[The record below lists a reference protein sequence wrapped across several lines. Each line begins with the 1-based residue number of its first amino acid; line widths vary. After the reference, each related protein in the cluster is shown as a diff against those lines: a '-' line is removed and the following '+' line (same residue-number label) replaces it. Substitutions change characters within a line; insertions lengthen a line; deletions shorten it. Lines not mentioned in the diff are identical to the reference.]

1 MGQKF
6 TPRDCT
12 AIWAASARPTSFTTP
27 PNITP
32 TIAASQTEHLAV
44 AASSSLLLFTRS
56 QFGSWDSTLALKPLS
71 SDILALD
78 WLSYTTLALG
88 SRDGS
93 IRLYDTRSGGSSHI
107 LSHPYPISKLKR
119 ADDASRLVC
128 SGLEDSLCLYD
139 LRSPRQLPKSSN
151 YHYQNFPKR
160 RKYTH
165 GNRKAVSTPLLNFEH
180 ANREELD
187 LDIAV
192 YPRLGL
198 LAAAQDL
205 ATGTAI
211 RVSNLY
217 TGKMVRE
224 IKWEAKGKG
233 GWESI
238 RSLKFVEGEGEEGG
252 GVKLWSC
259 WNGGIG
265 EFSW

>member
-1 MGQKF
+1 MFQ
-6 TPRDCT
+6 
-12 AIWAASARPTSFTTP
+12 
-27 PNITP
+27 
-32 TIAASQTEHLAV
+32 
-44 AASSSLLLFTRS
+44 
-56 QFGSWDSTLALKPLS
+56 
-71 SDILALD
+71 
-78 WLSYTTLALG
+78 
-88 SRDGS
+88 
-93 IRLYDTRSGGSSHI
+93 
-107 LSHPYPISKLKR
+107 
-119 ADDASRLVC
+119 
-128 SGLEDSLCLYD
+128 
-139 LRSPRQLPKSSN
+139 
-151 YHYQNFPKR
+151 
-160 RKYTH
+160 
-165 GNRKAVSTPLLNFEH
+165 H

-192 YPRLGL
+192 HPRLGL

-224 IKWEAKGKG
+224 IRCEGKSGKKGKG

>member
-1 MGQKF
+1 M
-6 TPRDCT
+6 
-12 AIWAASARPTSFTTP
+12 
-27 PNITP
+27 
-32 TIAASQTEHLAV
+32 
-44 AASSSLLLFTRS
+44 
-56 QFGSWDSTLALKPLS
+56 
-71 SDILALD
+71 
-78 WLSYTTLALG
+78 
-88 SRDGS
+88 
-93 IRLYDTRSGGSSHI
+93 
-107 LSHPYPISKLKR
+107 
-119 ADDASRLVC
+119 
-128 SGLEDSLCLYD
+128 
-139 LRSPRQLPKSSN
+139 
-151 YHYQNFPKR
+151 
-160 RKYTH
+160 
-165 GNRKAVSTPLLNFEH
+165 STPLLNFEH